1 MVKMESVIRYF
12 EEPEL
17 DRPVLVE
24 GLPGV
29 GNVGKVV
36 ADFIADKLGAKHFA
50 TVMSKQF
57 PPQTLI
63 DPSGIAIPPTNEL
76 YYLKDVGESH
86 LDVIFLLGDFQAV
99 TPDGQFTVCNDLMDE
114 IFLKYDVSTIF
125 TLGGYGTGQMVE
137 TPRVLGAATDMDTKT
152 KLEPYGVSFVPG
164 EPAAGIVGASGI
176 LLGLAQ
182 FHGIA
187 GACIMGETSGYF
199 VDYKSA
205 CFVLDVME
213 RLFGITFDRSDLEEK
228 CKQIEELANKVK
240 TYEASKKKDNLGYIG

>member
-1 MVKMESVIRYF
+1 
-12 EEPEL
+12 
-17 DRPVLVE
+17 
-24 GLPGV
+24 
-29 GNVGKVV
+29 
-36 ADFIADKLGAKHFA
+36 
-50 TVMSKQF
+50 
-57 PPQTLI
+57 
-63 DPSGIAIPPTNEL
+63 
-76 YYLKDVGESH
+76 
-86 LDVIFLLGDFQAV
+86 
-99 TPDGQFTVCNDLMDE
+99 
-114 IFLKYDVSTIF
+114 
-125 TLGGYGTGQMVE
+125 MVE

-164 EPAAGIVGASGI
+164 EPAAGIVGASGV

-213 RLFGITFDRSDLEEK
+213 RLFGITFDRTDLEEK
-228 CKQIEELANKVK
+228 CKQIEELADKVK